1 MKFLN
6 DVSTPFST
14 EKMKQLVKK
23 NEKDDTTLRK
33 LRLISNNMCYGPF
46 PDADEEIEQH
56 LTILSDGRVWFSR
69 YMYGECGYK
78 YVLKEKNQINIGKDT
93 ATDILAYTKR
103 YFDEKGIVMKCT
115 DVGIWELFLTD
126 ENDASY
132 TIDGSVIPDEYT
144 SEISHY
150 VRERL
155 PFDNMFL
162 FDGNL

>member
-33 LRLISNNMCYGPF
+33 LRLISNDMCYGPF

-103 YFDEKGIVMKCT
+103 YFDEKGIVIKCT

-126 ENDASY
+126 EKNMEY
-132 TIDGSVIPDEYT
+132 KIDGSVILDDYT
-144 SEISHY
+144 SQISNY
-150 VRERL
+150 IRKKI
-155 PFDNMFL
+155 PISNMIL
-162 FDGNL
+162 FDDDI